1 MQTSRINGENWHD
14 KRKRST
20 LMRRYQTETMASRFA
35 VPTGTVVQCAQ
46 GQPKGG
52 GKDVFVHI
60 SAVEPSGLS
69 GLNEGQAVE
78 YEEMSGRGKK

>member
-1 MQTSRINGENWHD
+1 MWTSRITGENWHD

-60 SAVEPSGLS
+60 FGSGALRP
-69 GLNEGQAVE
+69 QRAQ
-78 YEEMSGRGKK
+78 

>member
-1 MQTSRINGENWHD
+1 VQACRLQRDCGSYVFMPEIGWA
-14 KRKRST
+14 KG
-20 LMRRYQTETMASRFA
+20 
-35 VPTGTVVQCAQ
+35 VPTGTVVQWAQ

-60 SAVEPSGLS
+60 SAVGPSGLS

>member
-46 GQPKGG
+46 GQPKCG

-60 SAVEPSGLS
+60 RQWRQRAQCGAGS
-69 GLNEGQAVE
+69 
-78 YEEMSGRGKK
+78 RI

>member
-1 MQTSRINGENWHD
+1 MWTSRITGENWHD

-46 GQPKGG
+46 RQPKGG
-52 GKDVFVHI
+52 GKDVFVQFGRAPALQSKATSGAVMPI
-60 SAVEPSGLS
+60 GSALPCC
-69 GLNEGQAVE
+69 
-78 YEEMSGRGKK
+78 